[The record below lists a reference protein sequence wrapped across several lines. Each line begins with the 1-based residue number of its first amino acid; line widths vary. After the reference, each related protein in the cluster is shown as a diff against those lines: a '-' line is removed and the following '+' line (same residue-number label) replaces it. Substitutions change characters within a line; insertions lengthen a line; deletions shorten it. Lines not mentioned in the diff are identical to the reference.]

1 MAESQEL
8 INKVAKYLE
17 KYMARYDGSHDFH
30 HLGRVVGLSH
40 DIYNQLKTTNPSTN
54 LNLTIITLSALLH
67 DVGDRKYVT
76 KEEDP
81 ATMIRELLLGF
92 GANRELAEKVQT
104 ICKGVSWSSEIKDTV
119 KVKELIEQ
127 HPELAVVQDAD
138 RLDALG
144 AVGVGRVFTYGGA
157 TNREMEDSMSIF
169 ESNLLRMEA
178 SMKTEPGK
186 QMAKQRTE
194 ILRNFRKWWN
204 EEVKIEGVGASVLKS
219 ALDSDSSGVE
229 KES

>member
-1 MAESQEL
+1 M

-17 KYMARYDGSHDFH
+17 TYMVRYDGSHDFH
-30 HLGRVVGLSH
+30 HLERVVGLSH
-40 DIYNQLKTTNPSTN
+40 DIYNQLKTTKPTTN
-54 LNLTIITLSALLH
+54 LDSTIITLSALLH

-81 ATMIRELLLGF
+81 STIIRELLLGF
-92 GANRELAEKVQT
+92 GADRELAEKVQT
-104 ICKGVSWSSEIKDTV
+104 ICKGVSWSSEIKDTE
-119 KVKELIEQ
+119 KVKKLIEQ

-157 TNREMEDSMSIF
+157 KNREMEDSMSIF

-204 EEVKIEGVGASVLKS
+204 EEVKIADVGALVLKS
-219 ALDSDSSGVE
+219 ALDSESSGVE
-229 KES
+229 KESSLE